1 MADIFEKLRNGVVC
15 QDLEQTYA
23 VAKELASTICNDC
36 ALALSGDLGTGK
48 TAFVKGLALA
58 FGIEQTVKSPSFN
71 ICCVYNIPD
80 GRTLV
85 HIDAYRFNDGSQF
98 EDLLIEEIAPEP
110 RVVCV
115 EWAEIVKDY
124 FEPDYWLHFDIV
136 DGAHTIKLA

>member
-1 MADIFEKLRNGVVC
+1 
-15 QDLEQTYA
+15 
-23 VAKELASTICNDC
+23 
-36 ALALSGDLGTGK
+36 
-48 TAFVKGLALA
+48 
-58 FGIEQTVKSPSFN
+58 
-71 ICCVYNIPD
+71 
-80 GRTLV
+80 V